1 MSVNEV
7 REKLGQLSAR
17 YPKDL
22 LIIRSPDATDKVDF
36 SNADMHGP
44 FDNGDTDITDTLE
57 RALSAGKQAV
67 VSAVGYQDVG
77 LASSGT
83 GSAEMNSFKLS
94 ALPFD
99 DTCSAETTVPWITST
114 SRPASSAIS

>member
-67 VSAVGYQDVG
+67 VSAAG
-77 LASSGT
+77 SSQLLVLTAKAGKRL
-83 GSAEMNSFKLS
+83 F
-94 ALPFD
+94 
-99 DTCSAETTVPWITST
+99 
-114 SRPASSAIS
+114 R